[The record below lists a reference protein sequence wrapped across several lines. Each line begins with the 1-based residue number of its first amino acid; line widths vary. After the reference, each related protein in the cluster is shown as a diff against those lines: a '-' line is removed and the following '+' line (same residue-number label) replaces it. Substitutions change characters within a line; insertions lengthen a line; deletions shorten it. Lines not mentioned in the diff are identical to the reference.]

1 MEIGKAAFLTR
12 SEADLYECLRSAAGL
27 GVENIQADVFLI
39 GVPLPSPGENQEI
52 DDLLEMIDDL
62 EGQVFAGAS
71 TSQLAEMLKNYDL
84 IVPF

>member
-12 SEADLYECLRSAAGL
+12 SEDRVYECLRSAAGL
-27 GVENIQADVFLI
+27 GVENIHVDVFLL
-39 GVPLPSPGENQEI
+39 GAPLPSPGENQEI

-62 EGQVFAGAS
+62 EGRVFDGA
-71 TSQLAEMLKNYDL
+71 TIPELAEMLKNYDL